1 MKHDLVFTSLGQLRE
16 VFYFLFF
23 SAFVLSRIT
32 GLILIMSLIAR
43 YVLAKE

>member
-16 VFYFLFF
+16 FFLFF
-23 SAFVLSRIT
+23 FISAFVLSRIT

-43 YVLAKE
+43 CVLAKE